1 MIIPGKTRATPDVA
15 AYPLRRNISG
25 MSVRPDSDDTVA
37 LPAAI
42 LGHVG
47 PLLAMPA
54 VSGAK
59 IEIVPFG
66 IRLSTGVS
74 K

>member
-1 MIIPGKTRATPDVA
+1 MIIPGKARGTSDIA
-15 AYPLRRNISG
+15 AYSLRRNISG
-25 MSVRPDSDDTVA
+25 ALIRPDSNDTVA

-47 PLLAMPA
+47 PVLAMLA
-54 VSGAK
+54 VLGAE